1 MSSTAEVPPV
11 AVPGLAPA
19 PPPERTRR
27 PVRRW
32 SRLPFVISRLLVLGA
47 LVLGLQALAPGVAWT
62 DLLVD
67 AYSTLVLPVDGGTV
81 GFAIFL
87 LILGSGLARRK
98 QTAWVVVLVLF
109 GVSLLGDLLGVVGL
123 TRAAT
128 TGSVDAGALPLLA
141 RFAVN
146 LAALSALTACLLL
159 YRHEFSA
166 RRPPGRIR
174 SALLTLIVG
183 LVVTFGVALAL
194 VTLVPGALVG
204 PRGRSGWI
212 LRQLGAIAVGSGGS
226 LTDAT
231 VVAPPSAI
239 STVIGVL
246 VGLSLLAALVVL
258 MRTQR
263 QASMMSEAEE
273 PRVRAL
279 VAQSSEDSLAY
290 FATQRDRSVV
300 FAPSGGSAVTYRV
313 HLGVCLAAGDP
324 LGPRDQWPGAIRAW
338 RTLVETYGW
347 TPAVIGASEAG
358 ATAYARAGLRVL
370 RLGDEA
376 VLRPRDFHLDDRE
389 MHPVRQAVHRLE
401 RRGYRTRVRRQREI
415 PAAELAVLVK
425 LVEAWRD
432 AETER
437 GFSMALGRLGDPA
450 DGECL
455 LVEALFPPGLRE
467 ERGEVAGV
475 LSFVPWGAD
484 GFSLDVMRRHPGADN
499 GVTELMVCA
508 VLAAGRE
515 LGLHRVSLNFAVFRS
530 AFEEGARIG
539 AGPVLRLWRRLLLVA
554 SRWWQ
559 IESLYRSNVK
569 YRPEWQPRFLCFA
582 ETRDIALV
590 GAASGVAE
598 GFIDLPSF
606 LQPASITPRVPT
618 GGSPVEPGA
627 GALAPHGWGPGGAG
641 LDAAAPSRGVPGV
654 ADAGQRALPQQV
666 RQRIAIRNELVGRGV
681 DPYPPSF
688 RPARRLAD
696 LRLGMTTSVAGRVL
710 AVRDLGGVVFL
721 LLQDWSGQAQVM
733 LTRGATGPAALG
745 ELRRVV
751 GRGDHVGVEGTVVLS
766 RSGEQSLEASRW
778 LLTSKALRPPPDL
791 RTGVPD
797 PETRVRQPYLDLTV
811 NPGAR
816 ARLSARSRAVRAV
829 REALHGLG
837 YLEVETP
844 VLQTVHGGAN
854 ARPFRTHINAY
865 DLELYLRIAP
875 ELYLKR
881 LMVGGVDRL
890 FEIGRNFRN
899 EGADATHNPEF
910 TMLEAY
916 EAYGDYTS
924 MRGIAEHLVTEAARA
939 VSGRSVV
946 QGTDLEG
953 TRHEVDLLAPW
964 PVVSVH
970 DAVAAATGVEVTPD
984 TPRAGLVALAERL
997 QLDLDPRA
1005 GRGAVLLELYE
1016 NLVERTTV
1024 RPTFY
1029 TDFPAE
1035 VSPLTRPHRRDDR
1048 LAERWDLVAFGAEI
1062 GTAYSELVDPVLQ
1075 RRRLTEQSL
1084 QAVGGD
1090 PEAMELDEDFLIAL
1104 EHAMPPTGGLGLGLD
1119 RLVMLLT
1126 STSIRETITFP
1137 LVRPRGR
1144 S

>member
-1 MSSTAEVPPV
+1 MV
-11 AVPGLAPA
+11 A
-19 PPPERTRR
+19 
-27 PVRRW
+27 
-32 SRLPFVISRLLVLGA
+32 RLLVLGA
-47 LVLGLQALAPGVAWT
+47 VVLGLQALAPGVGWT

-67 AYSTLVLPVDGGTV
+67 VYSTLVLPVDGATV
-81 GFAIFL
+81 GFAVFL
-87 LILGSGLARRK
+87 LILAGGLARRK
-98 QTAWVVVLVLF
+98 QAAWVVALVLC
-109 GVSLLGDLLGVVGL
+109 GLALLGDVVGVVGL
-123 TRAAT
+123 VRASAQ
-128 TGSVDAGALPLLA
+128 AGEGTALPLLA

-146 LAALSALTACLLL
+146 LAVLGWLTACLVLH
-159 YRHEFSA
+159 RREFDA
-166 RRPPGRIR
+166 RRPPGRVR
-174 SALLTLIVG
+174 SALLTLAVG
-183 LVVTFGVALAL
+183 LVATFGVALLLVTVVPSAL
-194 VTLVPGALVG
+194 VA
-204 PRGRSGWI
+204 PRGRSAWV
-212 LRQLGAIAVGSGGS
+212 LRQLGTLALDSGGS
-226 LTDAT
+226 LTGP
-231 VVAPPSAI
+231 VLVAPPSWV

-246 VGLSLLAALVVL
+246 AGLSLLAALVVL
-258 MRTQR
+258 MRSQR
-263 QASMMSEAEE
+263 RASLMTDAEE

-279 VAQSSEDSLAY
+279 VARSGEDSLAY
-290 FATQRDRSVV
+290 FATRRDRAVV
-300 FAPSGGSAVTYRV
+300 FAPDGRAAVTYRV
-313 HLGVCLAAGDP
+313 DLGVCLAAGDP
-324 LGPRDQWPGAIRAW
+324 LGPREQWPAAIDAW
-338 RTLVETYGW
+338 RSLCATYGW
-347 TPAVIGASEAG
+347 TPAVIGAGEPG

-376 VLRPRDFHLDDRE
+376 VLQPRDFHLDDKE
-389 MHPVRQAVHRLE
+389 MRPVRQAVQRLE
-401 RRGYRTRVRRQREI
+401 RAGYRTRVRRQREV
-415 PAAELAVLVK
+415 PAEELAALVG

-450 DGECL
+450 DGDCL
-455 LVEALFPPGLRE
+455 VVEALFPDALVD
-467 ERGEVAGV
+467 ERGAVAGL
-475 LSFVPWGAD
+475 LSFVPWGTD
-484 GFSLDVMRRHPGADN
+484 GFSLDLMRRHPQADN

-515 LGLHRVSLNFAVFRS
+515 LALRRVSLNFAVFRS

-569 YRPEWQPRFLCFA
+569 YRPLWQPRFLCYA

-598 GFIDLPSF
+598 GFIDLPGF
-606 LQPASITPRVPT
+606 LRSRSRPAAV
-618 GGSPVEPGA
+618 GA
-627 GALAPHGWGPGGAG
+627 GPARSAPAEPPA
-641 LDAAAPSRGVPGV
+641 DPAADPS
-654 ADAGQRALPQQV
+654 DAGDARRLPEQV
-666 RQRIAIRNELVGRGV
+666 RQRMAVRDDLLARGV
-681 DPYPPSF
+681 DPYPPAF
-688 RPARRLAD
+688 RPARSLAE

-721 LLQDWSGQAQVM
+721 LVQDWSGRAQLM
-733 LTRGATGPAALG
+733 ITREAAGPEALA
-745 ELRRVV
+745 ELRRTV
-751 GRGDHVGVEGTVVLS
+751 GRGDHVGAEGTVVLS
-766 RSGEQSLEASRW
+766 RSGEQSLQVTAW

-797 PETRVRQPYLDLTV
+797 PETRVRQRYLDLTV
-811 NPGAR
+811 SPAAR
-816 ARLSARSRAVRAV
+816 GRLVARSGAVRAV
-829 REALHGLG
+829 RDTLHALG

-916 EAYGDYTS
+916 QAYGDYTT
-924 MRGIAEHLVTEAARA
+924 MRAVAQQLVTEAARA
-939 VSGRSVV
+939 VTGHPVV
-946 QGTDLEG
+946 EGTDAAG
-953 TRHEVDLLAPW
+953 RHHVVDLLEPW
-964 PVVSVH
+964 PVVTVH
-970 DAVAAATGVEVTPD
+970 DAVAAAAGTEVTPD
-984 TPRAGLVALAERL
+984 TPRADLVALAERL
-997 QLDLDPRA
+997 HLDLDARA
-1005 GRGAVLLELYE
+1005 GRGAVLTELYE
-1016 NLVERTTV
+1016 HLVERTTG

-1084 QAVGGD
+1084 QAAGGD
-1090 PEAMELDEDFLIAL
+1090 PEAMELDEDFLVAL
-1104 EHAMPPTGGLGLGLD
+1104 EHAMPPTGGLGMGLD

-1126 STSIRETITFP
+1126 GTSIRETITFP

-1144 S
+1144 G